1 MIKISIH
8 NDMILKIKC
17 SHRNQPF
24 KYLKKPPQ
32 LHQKWSIDFW
42 FFFLLIF
49 SGHVDPGETELQ
61 TALRETE
68 EEAGLKES
76 DFTMYTEFQR
86 TLNYEVQGKPKR
98 VVYWLSELKNPS
110 TPVTLSD
117 EHIDFKWLNLPQA
130 LNYVE
135 KYKDFQQV
143 LNDADT
149 FIKSNLW

>member
-1 MIKISIH
+1 
-8 NDMILKIKC
+8 MILKIKC

-24 KYLKKPPQ
+24 KYLNKKPSYIRNEA
-32 LHQKWSIDFW
+32 LISD
-42 FFFLLIF
+42 FFFLIF

-68 EEAGLKES
+68 EEAGLKER

-98 VVYWLSELKNPS
+98 VVYWLSELKNPN

-149 FIKSNLW
+149 FIKSNL

>member
-1 MIKISIH
+1 
-8 NDMILKIKC
+8 MILKIKC

-24 KYLKKPPQ
+24 KYLKKNPSYIRNEA
-32 LHQKWSIDFW
+32 LISDY
-42 FFFLLIF
+42 FFFLFF

-149 FIKSNLW
+149 FIKSNL

>member
-1 MIKISIH
+1 
-8 NDMILKIKC
+8 MILKIKC

-24 KYLKKPPQ
+24 KYLNKKPSYIRNEA
-32 LHQKWSIDFW
+32 LISD
-42 FFFLLIF
+42 FFFLIV

-149 FIKSNLW
+149 FIKSNL

>member
-1 MIKISIH
+1 MIS
-8 NDMILKIKC
+8 
-17 SHRNQPF
+17 
-24 KYLKKPPQ
+24 
-32 LHQKWSIDFW
+32 DF
-42 FFFLLIF
+42 FPLIF

-76 DFTMYTEFQR
+76 DFTMYTDFQR

-98 VVYWLSELKNPS
+98 VVYWLSELKNPN

-149 FIKSNLW
+149 FIKSNL

>member
-1 MIKISIH
+1 MNPKQKVAAGFLVFRRLGKEI
-8 NDMILKIKC
+8 
-17 SHRNQPF
+17 Q
-24 KYLKKPPQ
+24 YLLLQTSYGENHWSPP
-32 LHQKWSIDFW
+32 K
-42 FFFLLIF
+42 
-49 SGHVDPGETELQ
+49 GHVDPGETELQ

-149 FIKSNLW
+149 FIKSNL

>member
-1 MIKISIH
+1 MKH
-8 NDMILKIKC
+8 
-17 SHRNQPF
+17 
-24 KYLKKPPQ
+24 
-32 LHQKWSIDFW
+32 W
-42 FFFLLIF
+42 FLIFFLLIF

-149 FIKSNLW
+149 FIKSNLWWIIFM